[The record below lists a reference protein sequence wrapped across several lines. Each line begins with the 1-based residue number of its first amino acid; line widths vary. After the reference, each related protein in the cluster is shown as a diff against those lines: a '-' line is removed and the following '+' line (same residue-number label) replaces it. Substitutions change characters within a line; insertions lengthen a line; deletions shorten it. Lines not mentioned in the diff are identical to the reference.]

1 MKIALLHDPVI
12 TVFDSYGVPDA
23 AAALGKAGHDV
34 RLIAAATL
42 ATLTR
47 DEADVLVIPYKDGTF
62 TTPQLDGLV
71 AFQAQGG
78 GIVILGRMPHRL
90 TWYPYRNSDG
100 YRLHLTLGCGPYSFS
115 GLSAFGK
122 QVMGCNNMPDMDFFK
137 GKTISSLRVSAYPPD
152 RTETLFETP
161 VRDFAWHSTPAIAVT
176 RYSDEFLGS
185 RFAMI
190 PAHDGEPRENVA
202 GTYQRDWKPAERLL
216 TRDWGGIDLLVCRL
230 ADWCCPQPLAI
241 RFDCTAVHAAADN
254 APLSVTLRS
263 FCAQPSAFDVR
274 IDYDGETMRLHG
286 SFTGPCTITLPVE
299 LPPRTFGIH
308 RYRAELL
315 VEGQTSVSH
324 ETTEY
329 VLHPDASTQIGYG
342 FSTFWAFP
350 SAKPVA
356 EFEQFCREMKARGCQ
371 YVRVNIPW
379 EDIEPEPARYDWTLP
394 DAMLSLARGTGLLL
408 RFWMFATTRGSG
420 LGDAGVPTWSLR
432 EPAQTFDGRTGF
444 FPTLWSDF
452 YRQHYFNMVEA
463 FARRY
468 QNTPELDRLIID
480 FGNSDFPYGYF
491 YYGGDNTIFD
501 YSPQEQQ
508 AFRQYVRQQRSGD
521 ELKVAA
527 DLLGYAS
534 LTKWD
539 DVYVPRPADEKA
551 WRVYLDFRRWSVQQ
565 GIAEVESIIRRE
577 APSKLPPDLP
587 GHGAGSIADLSSYG
601 LDAKKRHAAE
611 EPAEEHELGRLH
623 NAGLLWGGEAWQVG
637 ARYREYDDALFQS
650 LRLNADYLSLPGV
663 DLGVS
668 GDDVARIG
676 FIRRSIMG
684 SRRDTPTVAI
694 FDRLEWNAWQSLAQI
709 GSRLDS
715 EVDLLQPAHRHDF
728 SSYKLLVLPPDP
740 WCSPG
745 TVTGGGGGCLVP
757 QDVPWWQRLYTA
769 TNQGLNLLVFP
780 EMVLAGGLPFR
791 ETFGLS
797 AVKYGERTTQTV
809 RWPDAFGGGTSRGK
823 CRAVDVVGNVVV
835 RDSEGNPLLVKHP
848 VGKGAIWFAGYD
860 TAPDSLD
867 GPLCYEKDRD
877 YDTHTLTR
885 FLKATGLSNASL
897 DSGNV
902 NAWKS
907 IVRSGDREF
916 LLVFSHR
923 EVSFTAT
930 FEIASRRPLSG
941 VLDLATGERFVA
953 APTDSGRWRINL
965 PVHGRQGR
973 YLYGEA

>member
-1 MKIALLHDPVI
+1 MKIALLQDTAL
-12 TVFDSYGVPDA
+12 TVFDSYGVSDA
-23 AAALGKAGHDV
+23 ASALANAGHDV
-34 RLIAAATL
+34 RIIPAATL
-42 ATLTR
+42 VALGR
-47 DEADVLVIPYKDGTF
+47 DEADVLVMPYKDGTF
-62 TTPQLDGLV
+62 TAAQLDGLV
-71 AFQAQGG
+71 AFHAQGG
-78 GIVILGRMPHRL
+78 GIVILGRVPHRL
-90 TWYPYRNSDG
+90 AWYPYRNSDG
-100 YRLHLTLGCGPYSFS
+100 FRLHLTLGCGPYSFS

-122 QVMGCNNMPDMDFFK
+122 QVMGCDDMPDLAFFE
-137 GKTISSLRVSAYPPD
+137 GKTISSLRVNAYPPD
-152 RTETLFETP
+152 RTEALFETP

-176 RYSDEFLGS
+176 RYGDEFLGA

-202 GTYQRDWKPAERLL
+202 GAYQLDWKPAPMLL
-216 TRDWGGIDLLVCRL
+216 TRDWGGIDRLVSRL
-230 ADWCCPQPLAI
+230 ADWCRPRPFAI
-241 RFDCTAVHAAADN
+241 RFDCTPVHEAADD
-254 APLSVTLRS
+254 APLAVSIRS
-263 FCAQPSAFDVR
+263 FSAQPAAFDVR
-274 IDYDGETMRLHG
+274 IEHAGGTIELHG
-286 SFTGPCTITLPVE
+286 TVAGPRTIVLPVA
-299 LPPRTFGIH
+299 LPARAFGIH

-315 VEGQTSVSH
+315 VEGQPVASH
-324 ETTEY
+324 EATEY
-329 VLHPDASTQIGYG
+329 VLPPDASTQIGYG

-379 EDIEPEPARYDWTLP
+379 EDIEPEPAHYDWTLP
-394 DAMLSLARGTGLLL
+394 DAMLALARNTGLLL

-444 FPTLWSDF
+444 FPTLWSEF
-452 YRQHYFNMVEA
+452 YRRHYFGMVEA

-468 QNTPELDRLIID
+468 HDTPELDRLIID

-501 YSPQEQQ
+501 YSPQEHE
-508 AFRQYVRQQRSGD
+508 AFRRYVRKRAGD
-521 ELKVAA
+521 VLKEAA
-527 DLLGYAS
+527 CLLGRPA
-534 LTKWD
+534 LDRWG
-539 DVYVPRPADEKA
+539 DVSVPRPADEKA
-551 WRVYLDFRRWSVQQ
+551 WGVYLDFRSWSVQQ

-623 NAGLLWGGEAWQVG
+623 NAGSLWGGEAWQVG

-650 LRLNADYLSLPGV
+650 LRLDADYLSLPGV

-684 SRRDTPTVAI
+684 CQRDVPEVAI

-709 GSRLDS
+709 GSRLDQ

-757 QDVPWWQRLYTA
+757 QDRAWWQRLYAA
-769 TNQGLNLLVFP
+769 TSQGLNLLVFP
-780 EMVLAGGLPFR
+780 AMVKATGIPFR

-797 AVKYGERTTQTV
+797 AVKYGDRTTQTV
-809 RWPDAFGGGTSRGK
+809 RWPDAFGGGASRGK
-823 CRAVDVVGNVVV
+823 CCAVDVAGEVVV
-835 RDSEGNPLLVKHP
+835 RDSEGRPVLVKHAS
-848 VGKGAIWFAGYD
+848 GKGAIWFAGYD

-867 GPLCYEKDRD
+867 GPLCYEKDHD
-877 YDTHTLTR
+877 YDAHTLTR
-885 FLKATGLSNASL
+885 FLKAAGLSSPSMN
-897 DSGNV
+897 SGNV

-907 IVRSGDREF
+907 VVRSGDREF
-916 LLVFSHR
+916 LVVFSHR
-923 EVSFTAT
+923 EASFTAA

-941 VLDLATGERFVA
+941 ALDLATGERFPVT
-953 APTDSGRWRINL
+953 PVDSGRWRIDL

-973 YLYGEA
+973 YLYCEN